1 MKHLAAVTGTGI
13 LVLLLLGSVF
23 GSAASAQDLASEPA
37 AQDAVCVVVTDGDPS
52 VGEPAS
58 VYFDFDAAPYTGQ
71 EGNEVYVYADETYL
85 NQGTP
90 SSGDSIAIALH
101 PNSINPDGSVT
112 IAIYTQDTYEQ
123 YDCGHTTVESPT
135 PLCTVTTDLTPAE
148 GEHAL
153 VDFDYSDPR
162 LAPLEGGFLY
172 VFGGDQ
178 YAAHGEPIQDERM
191 SIVLPAEAV
200 TTDGSLDM
208 TIRISWPQLTIPCTH
223 TTITPAQ
230 PLCVVTIDETPT
242 DGEAALVRF
251 NFDSPLYADNAD
263 KEVVVYSQTEYAT
276 HTVAVTG
283 TESRFRIPN
292 GALQS
297 DGSISFQVRT
307 SEPYAWAPCDVEVIA
322 ETPVCTVTT
331 DTTPAAGERALVAF
345 DFTDPRVADID
356 GQVAY
361 IYGDSL
367 YSGYTFPQQGDVVT
381 VAIPEDGVAEDG
393 TVNMRIVL
401 SENWAESDC
410 VATTTEPGELCT
422 VDAGEDPQDGD
433 TAVISFNFSNDFYA
447 SSDQGSV
454 YVFSGEPYLG
464 TERVTTGSTIEVTLP
479 SGSVNPDGSVPIQVR
494 TSTPVAWTTCYTEA
508 TREAPVVTTTSSPP
522 TTQAPAQSTADQTAE
537 SDSTTTTT
545 EDPSASNEETAA
557 PAEEEESSNNTTH
570 SIPDAGL
577 GEGPACQATVNQD
590 MLPRAAIEPDLV
602 TVPTQAY
609 TSSFSTDDGMFKVL
623 SGSWS
628 VSDGIYKQH
637 NNCGYDYTA
646 LLRTRPLANYRFE
659 ATLAAL
665 EGDNHGGLILGQ
677 ASEDS
682 RSGAAIVDLTDGGQ
696 SLRWGYYDEIG
707 RYQNIGSAPIAGPS
721 TGQWVQLKVEA
732 VDGVVSI
739 IFNGLSIAEFEHD
752 TTAGHVGLVSSVSV
766 IGFDDVTLTA
776 LPSGN

>member
-1 MKHLAAVTGTGI
+1 MGL

-37 AQDAVCVVVTDGDPS
+37 SQNAVCVVVTDDDPTI
-52 VGEPAS
+52 GEPAS
-58 VYFDFDAAPYTGQ
+58 VYFDFNAAPYTGV

-90 SSGDSIAIALH
+90 LSGDSIAIALH
-101 PNSINPDGSVT
+101 PSSFTSDGSVAIT
-112 IAIYTQDTYEQ
+112 IYTQDTYERH
-123 YDCGHTTVESPT
+123 DCGNTTVTSPA
-135 PLCTVTTDLTPAE
+135 PLCTVTTDPNPTE
-148 GEHAL
+148 GGHAL

-162 LAPLEGGFLY
+162 LEPLEGEFVY
-172 VFGGDQ
+172 VFGGEQ
-178 YAAHGEPIQDERM
+178 YAAHGEPIQGERM
-191 SIVLPAEAV
+191 AIVLPAEAV
-200 TTDGSLDM
+200 TSDGSLDM
-208 TIRISWPQLTIPCTH
+208 TVRTSWPQLTIPCAS

-230 PLCVVTIDETPT
+230 PLCVVTVDETPT
-242 DGEAALVRF
+242 DGEAALVSF
-251 NFDSPLYADNAD
+251 NFDSPLYAANAD
-263 KEVVVYSQTEYAT
+263 KEVVLYSLSEYAT
-276 HTVAVTG
+276 HSVAGTG
-283 TESRFRIPN
+283 TELRFRIPN
-292 GALQS
+292 GAVQA
-297 DGSISFQVRT
+297 DGSITFQART
-307 SEPYAWAPCDVEVIA
+307 SEPHAWAPCDVEVLPA
-322 ETPVCTVTT
+322 TPVCTVTT

-361 IYGDSL
+361 IYGDEL
-367 YSGYTFPQQGDVVT
+367 YSAYTFPSQGDVVT
-381 VAIPEDGVAEDG
+381 VAIPDDGVASDG
-393 TVNMRIVL
+393 TVQMRIVL

-410 VATTTEPGELCT
+410 VTTTTEPGELCV

-433 TAVISFNFSNDFYA
+433 TAVISFDFTNEFYA

-479 SGSVNPDGSVPIQVR
+479 SGSVNPDGSVPIQIR
-494 TSTPVAWTTCYTEA
+494 TSTPVAWTTCYTET
-508 TREAPVVTTTSSPP
+508 TREAPVTTTTSPPP
-522 TTQAPAQSTADQTAE
+522 TTEAPPTTAQQTTE

-545 EDPSASNEETAA
+545 TTASSSEETA
-557 PAEEEESSNNTTH
+557 PAEEEASSDNTTH

-577 GEGPACQATVNQD
+577 GEGAACQATISQD

-602 TVPTQAY
+602 TTPTQAY
-609 TSSFSTDDGMFKVL
+609 TSSFSTDDEMFKVL

-665 EGDNHGGLILGQ
+665 EGENRGGLIFGQ

-682 RSGAAIVDLTDGGQ
+682 RSGAALVDLANGGQ
-696 SLRWGYYDEIG
+696 SVRWGYYDDVG
-707 RYQNIGSAPIAGPS
+707 RYQNIGSAAIDGPS
-721 TGQWVQLKVEA
+721 AGQWVQLKVEA

-739 IFNGLSIAEFEHD
+739 IFNGLSIAEFEHA

-776 LPSGN
+776 LPSAS